1 MVDVNATLGL
11 IEYYTQLILYL
22 LAIGLVLSIIY
33 AIADVLTRDRVLKVV
48 VGKRAFV
55 FLGNEAYYG
64 KIVTPPRSGGGFEIY
79 FPSEKIENPVS
90 LLAFLVENY
99 RETKDKKFLEEAEEL
114 LKEFKKMKLIPE
126 NFTLDQVKW
135 NPWAPP
141 SLISKKIFP
150 SDIKNLNA
158 IIIFKDLLSEE
169 ELKEKWKELRSI
181 YHPPLIKRLGR
192 RIYNSLIFVKDK
204 LTATLAGGISMVAYF
219 SPEIKRSLE
228 DITKSTIGSV
238 SYNPLLENSIGHL
251 LTIEVTDIDG
261 EKKLYQGILRE
272 YSGNYIAVYDVDY
285 RVQVEAVYKGNRIQP
300 GYPRASIKIEG
311 WKFDFKQHIRV
322 KVEPKGK
329 VDDKVKVSVTLKNIH
344 DNFIKVEKLTVDGNE
359 VKVDKV
365 LEPGQEVSVEAQ
377 AASEEPSIKIDYEI
391 CLEADIVWPISK
403 VKIIGL
409 GDYPPSLLKDVLKMP
424 KIRL

>member
-1 MVDVNATLGL
+1 MVDVNTTLGL

-33 AIADVLTRDRVLKVV
+33 AIADALTRDRVLKVV

-158 IIIFKDLLSEE
+158 IIIFKNLLSEE

-238 SYNPLLENSIGHL
+238 SYNPLLENSIGRL

-300 GYPRASIKIEG
+300 SYPRASIKIEG

-329 VDDKVKVSVTLKNIH
+329 VDDKVKVLVTLKNIH

-377 AASEEPSIKIDYEI
+377 AASEEPTIKIDYEI